1 MKAFNILLL
10 REGERKM
17 GVVYARID
25 DRLIH
30 GQVATT
36 WIRTQ
41 SIEQVAVI
49 NDELAKD
56 PMQASVIKMAAPTG
70 VKAVLLDITRFLE
83 AYKKGFKKRTM
94 LIVTNPKDVLTL
106 LENGVSFPYLN
117 VGGMKYKEGRKRLT
131 EAVAVTEEEL
141 DDFEAIVKK
150 GVKVEIQMVPNSA
163 KEDIS
168 KYLAR
173 K

>member
-1 MKAFNILLL
+1 MSIVF
-10 REGERKM
+10 
-17 GVVYARID
+17 VRID

-56 PMQASVIKMAAPTG
+56 PMQASVLKMAAPTG
-70 VKAVLLDITRFLE
+70 VKAVLLDIPRFIE
-83 AYKKGFKKRTM
+83 AYNKGFKKRTM
-94 LIVTNPKDVLTL
+94 LILTNPQDVLSL
-106 LENGVSFPYLN
+106 IENGVTIPYLN
-117 VGGMKYKEGRKRLT
+117 VGGMKFKDGRKRLT
-131 EAVAVTEEEL
+131 EAVSVTEEDMEV
-141 DDFEAIVKK
+141 FEKMITK
-150 GVKVEIQMVPNSA
+150 GISVEIQMVPNSR
-163 KEDIS
+163 KEYFS
-168 KYLAR
+168 KYLVN